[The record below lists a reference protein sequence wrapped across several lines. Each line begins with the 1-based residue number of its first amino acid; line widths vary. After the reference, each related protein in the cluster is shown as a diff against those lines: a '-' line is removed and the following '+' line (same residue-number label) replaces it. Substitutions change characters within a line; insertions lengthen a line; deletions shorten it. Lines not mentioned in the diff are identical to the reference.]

1 MSDRTYDTA
10 VRAECPVAFSVD
22 PAQRATLSSADVKYG
37 SLPELAGVGPV
48 SLHYLDGKMDG
59 SYVVGLE
66 PNNGQDGGT
75 ALSIHADYAG
85 SSVKLYCR
93 GFIGGG
99 GGGGGAGGTRDS
111 NITSLKI
118 PWFCFKKAQGD
129 GRKIWVPQ
137 ANISTKDGVK
147 TAAEGVMLPYMR
159 AISTSSFTAGG
170 HSHLQPSLQNKLLVA
185 EKELPEGWKDEDA
198 DDKRPGNTVVF
209 EARPGGGGG
218 GGAGYSKTDAITVS
232 ENTTALFTE
241 NAAGGAGCDPFVS
254 NKNVHGSR
262 TIEVTEK
269 SHPGGRFKIQFPF
282 SSGTQASVRGG
293 SAGQGATAPIQVWGT
308 EAKNMTP
315 GTYHMQNPSGL
326 IVGGPDDR

>member
-1 MSDRTYDTA
+1 M
-10 VRAECPVAFSVD
+10 
-22 PAQRATLSSADVKYG
+22 
-37 SLPELAGVGPV
+37 
-48 SLHYLDGKMDG
+48 
-59 SYVVGLE
+59 
-66 PNNGQDGGT
+66 
-75 ALSIHADYAG
+75 
-85 SSVKLYCR
+85 
-93 GFIGGG
+93 
-99 GGGGGAGGTRDS
+99 
-111 NITSLKI
+111 
-118 PWFCFKKAQGD
+118 
-129 GRKIWVPQ
+129 
-137 ANISTKDGVK
+137 
-147 TAAEGVMLPYMR
+147 PYMR

-170 HSHLQPSLQNKLLVA
+170 HSHLQPSLQNRLLVA

-232 ENTTALFTE
+232 PDGTYATTTATSTE
-241 NAAGGAGCDPFVS
+241 SAAGGAGCDPFVS
-254 NKNVHGSR
+254 NVKVYGSR

-269 SHPGGRFKIQFPF
+269 SHEGGRFKIQFPF

-326 IVGGPDDR
+326 IVAGPDDRESYRNAGGVGGYGGASANRPLWWNNLARAASHALSASNEAHLVKASTAPPKSPAPLFKTPLASKKVALN